1 VPRRRLGWGH
11 DDRLLLALPLF
22 HVHGLCAGLF
32 GSLTAGAPAVVHER
46 FSPGRVL
53 AAAGDVS
60 MFFGVPTMYH
70 RLAADPGAGSF
81 APSGCAFRAPPRCR
95 SPLFEALA
103 ARTGQRVLER
113 YGMSETLLTISNPL
127 EASAGRARS
136 APLPGVELEL
146 DGGELWVRGPSVFAG
161 YFERPEATA
170 EAFTEGWF
178 HTGDLAAIAP
188 DGYVTILGR
197 AKDLIISGG
206 FNVYPAEVEDALVRH
221 PAIREVSVA
230 GRRRRSGAKR

>member
-1 VPRRRLGWGH
+1 VLTHANMAAGVECLVAAWGWGH

-70 RLAADPGAGSF
+70 RLAAIRGAGSF

-95 SPLFEALA
+95 SPSSRRWRPA
-103 ARTGQRVLER
+103 
-113 YGMSETLLTISNPL
+113 P
-127 EASAGRARS
+127 ASGCSS
-136 APLPGVELEL
+136 AM
-146 DGGELWVRGPSVFAG
+146 A
-161 YFERPEATA
+161 
-170 EAFTEGWF
+170 
-178 HTGDLAAIAP
+178 
-188 DGYVTILGR
+188 
-197 AKDLIISGG
+197 
-206 FNVYPAEVEDALVRH
+206 
-221 PAIREVSVA
+221 
-230 GRRRRSGAKR
+230 